1 MPNPNVDRGRPT
13 FRCIERDP
21 LQRAFNAP
29 VVGSERHVVLPSASD
44 EADAKIF
51 LADSS
56 RLLSPVRRCEPEDR
70 CGVGIEERGPSEPR
84 TPATTARST
93 EQRIDICPEPR
104 AAYVLVKAD

>member
-93 EQRIDICPEPR
+93 EQRRRHLPR
-104 AAYVLVKAD
+104 TARRLRFGQG